1 MIFHY
6 SQKDY
11 KYNHISRNDNYS
23 YKKYSFFK
31 QKRIMIF
38 FQQGC
43 FPKKAVKKIILTF
56 LRTTL

>member
-1 MIFHY
+1 MIFYY

-23 YKKYSFFK
+23 YKNYSFFK
-31 QKRIMIF
+31 QNLIMIF

-43 FPKKAVKKIILTF
+43 FPKRSEKKIILTF
-56 LRTTL
+56 LSTKV